1 MADAEAV
8 VFAFGAQAERRKTAE
23 SADRF
28 ELGAAPSEDFVWV
41 SLMADIP
48 DDAVV
53 RRVETHMQRQRQLAG
68 AEIGGAVTA
77 DTPQRLDQITAPFNG
92 QRRKLP
98 GRPLSPSVRGLA
110 SPGHGVH
117 R

>member
-53 RRVETHMQRQRQLAG
+53 RRVEKHMQRQRKIDG
-68 AEIGGAVTA
+68 AEIGGEVTA
-77 DTPQRLDQITAPFNG
+77 ATPRRHDQIKAHFNG
-92 QRRKLP
+92 KRRQ
-98 GRPLSPSVRGLA
+98 VRGWKLWQ
-110 SPGHGVH
+110 
-117 R
+117 

>member
-53 RRVETHMQRQRQLAG
+53 RRVETHMQRQRQLDG
-68 AEIGGAVTA
+68 AEIGGEVTRSEEHTSELQSLMRISDAVFC
-77 DTPQRLDQITAPFNG
+77 L
-92 QRRKLP
+92 KKKK
-98 GRPLSPSVRGLA
+98 
-110 SPGHGVH
+110 
-117 R
+117 